1 MASQAIHGVFNLP
14 MDPLEGFNMIR
25 LFYRDNNLDFISYCA
40 SVVRTY
46 PAVLTELAPLVQ
58 NPERY
63 VLFCALHWQNNRDEG
78 YETDPEP
85 MEQDEPDQPME
96 MQGTEGEGEVTCH
109 FCLDCESWP
118 CTCFLSESSDA
129 AREASAA
136 VQQTLRL
143 QALIE
148 SLNRLSLFDLK
159 DVEMVDQEE
168 PMESQGN
175 TNSKGQS
182 QNQQNGNFGTVI
194 NNYYQ
199 NSYQGSVDMSGVS
212 AGGKPASTA
221 SGLVDSA
228 ASAFQTMAPLL
239 MDQNTEEMTDL
250 ADRVMTET
258 AGNSAINTQSTV
270 GRMVGYGSVSDGS
283 QPTSCGDRSTVGQ
296 PATDRWYT
304 YRMAPWTTSQATYY
318 QQILPLPQ
326 ALDQADSG
334 GVFSQN
340 MARHYS
346 LKCGWKVQVQ
356 CNASHFHSGSLL
368 CFMAPEYATDSTPKT
383 WNNSEVRK
391 YNIGSAH
398 DNITD
403 LKVIPDLG
411 FTTPEQWTVYPHQVL
426 NIRTGTSVDLEVP
439 YVGVTP
445 TSDPTVHQPW
455 TLVIAVLAPLAYSSG
470 ASPEIDITVSIQ
482 PVNPV
487 WNGLRQPAASQ
498 GIPTVPRENI
508 GQFTTTLPDN
518 TTPMYGLVKNRP
530 TDYLPGEFTD
540 LVSLAKIPC
549 FLSIVSGSERYP
561 FFSVGNSVPETPVF
575 STSVVL
581 SSVALINT
589 MVGSMANY
597 FSQYRGSLNFNFL
610 FCGTAMMKLKLL
622 IAYTPPGAGMPTSL
636 DEAMQGTYCIWDI
649 GLNSTWVFTVP
660 FISVSDWRFT
670 QQGSANTLNADGWL
684 TVWQL
689 TPLTFPPGNPPTADI
704 ICYGSAG
711 DDFSFRNPIFT
722 QWVAPQGTDNAEK
735 GEVADQ
741 DATSDF
747 EGKSL
752 DVERSHTDVSFF
764 YDRSRV
770 QGFVWNYR
778 YQSLNLAPDYVF
790 DAQGRLNWGSG
801 SVNGALAYLRTG
813 HQAGL
818 RVLRLCPHPSIGLY
832 QIPFFLP
839 AAQFD
844 RAFWNLAPFTYF
856 RADLEIT
863 VVPFDEGP
871 NSQARNL
878 GEWKVY
884 WVPCGAPIPQ
894 NNSSNKVNFEDW
906 SWTPTTAATSPAG
919 AILNNLQPGIINLDP
934 QAVGRGITPVSFQ
947 VPWNS
952 PQTVCSTSFS
962 GYSAYSRLPGY
973 YGTAPA
979 NYWGWLLVS
988 ANRPDS
994 NIAFLVYVR
1003 YKNMRTWI
1011 PRPIPS
1017 RPVPLG
1023 TYRVRYPQIDVPRAA
1038 ILESQGCVPTRG
1050 RKIRGLPLTLHTK
1063 DEPIVTFY
1071 RDRGMIG
1078 CWISHKRETAHLTN
1092 LHANHPLFDCTYASR
1107 IFHDWVQFQLA
1118 DRQLESQGVGPS
1130 KIAEEEDDEDL
1141 AVISSVCAALDAP
1154 GSAETLIEGWTAVKA
1169 LKKRWA
1175 EAKDKVNDPTF
1186 WSKVVMAII
1195 KLAVLTYA
1203 WFESEQTTVRAAIS
1217 AFAVLATVEWTGLY
1231 DMLVDYLKTVFDSAP
1246 PPKPVF
1252 DVKSCSYIP
1261 KKVAQKVGENL
1272 QSQGPT
1278 AQKVKEGLATANQAF
1293 NLARS
1298 ADWLCTKLKELI
1310 NWIKQWFQEE
1320 EKTPKMQLA
1329 ELVSQ
1334 LPEWIVE
1341 IHEYREGKR
1350 PGVSE
1355 ETKKKIAQTYEMAIS
1370 QGNTGLANFLERFRN
1385 VWTHTQARVEPV
1397 VIVLKG
1403 KPGQG
1408 KSIAA
1413 QVIAQAVSKMATG
1426 HQSVYSFP
1434 PDSKYFDG
1442 YTGQYAMIMDDLGQ
1456 NPDGEDFKVFCQM
1469 VSTTHFVPNM
1479 ASLDQKGTSF
1489 QTQVI
1494 IVTTNQT
1501 NFRPVTI
1508 ADPGAIAR
1516 RITFEYAVEPD
1527 GCIQSE
1533 QKLDLEKALEHTG
1546 GQCHKP
1552 FEFDCPLLSH
1562 LKFRGQKESKLLPE
1576 VVDEILGVLMHKKTQ
1591 ANRLN
1596 MLVSQGLAIKVDD
1609 PVLEQTLINLN
1620 GYIQELERH
1629 RDSVRAARR
1638 DFDIICKVLLGFIT
1652 AVTGI
1657 WAVKKFFSKGGED
1670 QDKNGTMVVTPK
1682 AVVIDNGSQGS
1693 YDGKAV
1699 KKPKKELQILSLEHG
1714 NPQLDFEIYCA
1725 QKMVYQIQFRDG
1737 PEVTS
1742 QSVIAVKERVFIV
1755 NAHSMK
1761 ADWDSFTIIRPEG
1774 GISFKRDE
1782 GYEVLEIHKKG
1793 ASTDLAFVRLK
1804 AGPMFKDNTSKF
1816 AEGLPKKNLE
1826 VTGVAHFCEVP
1837 LLYEGTVVSDVT
1849 SMNTT
1854 TGIYNNCFRYLAKT
1868 RKGYCGSAVVGIE
1881 GNAKR
1886 VFGMH
1891 AAGAEGVAGA
1901 CCLQRSMIQKVLK
1914 QLGVD
1919 TKLESQGLLIEKD
1932 PGQFVHVSRRTQL
1945 RPTCAKEIFQP
1956 KFGPAALSRNDK
1968 RLLPGVDLDQK
1979 IFSKHTNNVCNMPEV
1994 MSDMAREYANQIFS
2008 QIGRDN
2014 GPISVREAILG
2025 MDGLDAMEKK
2035 TSPGLPYT
2043 LQNKRRE
2050 DLIDFENG
2058 EIINPQLEKEI
2069 ANYQQGLYDDH
2080 IFQTFLKDEIRP
2092 IEKVVEG
2099 KTRVVDVASVGHCI
2113 VGRTLLG
2120 RFASKFQTRPGFKI
2134 GSAIGCN
2141 PDVDWTRFYHDAMK
2155 FKYVY
2160 DVDYSNFDASHGTA
2174 IFDVIKQ
2181 EIFNSANGFDPRV
2194 WDFLDSLACST
2205 HAYEERRFQ
2214 LIGGLPS
2221 GCSSTSVIN
2230 TVINNVVIRTG
2241 LAMVYKNFDFYD
2253 IQVLAYGDDLLIAT
2267 DYELDLNLL
2276 KARMET
2282 IGYKI
2287 TPANKGTAFKDVMQI
2302 GEAQFLK
2309 RKFVCDEGRPFL
2321 IRPVMERENLA
2332 AMLSF
2337 YRPGTMTERLESIVQ
2352 LAVHSGKE
2360 VYDWLFKPYRDTGFV
2375 IPEWSTAN
2383 RRWYSNF
2390 D

>member
-1 MASQAIHGVFNLP
+1 MASQAINGIYNLP

-46 PAVLTELAPLVQ
+46 PAVLTELAPLVL

-63 VLFCALHWQNNRDEG
+63 VLYCALHWQNNRDEG

-85 MEQDEPDQPME
+85 MDQDEPDQPME
-96 MQGTEGEGEVTCH
+96 LQGLEGEGEVTCH
-109 FCLDCESWP
+109 FCLDCEQWP
-118 CTCFLSESSDA
+118 CMCFLQESSDA
-129 AREASAA
+129 VRDASAM
-136 VQQTLRL
+136 VQHTLRL
-143 QALIE
+143 QELIN
-148 SLNRLSLFDLK
+148 SLNRLSLFDLT
-159 DVEMVDQEE
+159 DWEMVDQEE

-175 TNSKGQS
+175 ASSKGQA
-182 QNQQNGNFGTVI
+182 QNQSNGNFGTVI

-199 NSYQGSVDMSGVS
+199 NHYQGSIDMSGVS
-212 AGGKPASTA
+212 SGGKPQSTA
-221 SGLVDSA
+221 GGLIDA
-228 ASAFQTMAPLL
+228 ATSAFQTMAPIL

-250 ADRVMTET
+250 SDRVMTET
-258 AGNSAINTQSTV
+258 AGNSAVNTQSTV
-270 GRMVGYGSVSDGS
+270 GRMVGYGAVSDGS
-283 QPTSCGDRSTVGQ
+283 QPTSCGDLATFGQ

-304 YRMAPWTTSQATYY
+304 HRLEAWTTTQNVYSHQIV
-318 QQILPLPQ
+318 ILPD
-326 ALDQADSG
+326 ALASSDTG

-340 MARHYS
+340 LARHYA
-346 LKCGWKVQVQ
+346 LRCGWKVQVQ
-356 CNASHFHSGSLL
+356 CNASHFHAGALI
-368 CFMAPEYATDSTPKT
+368 CFMAPEWATTKQMGQWLDLDRRKGISTT
-383 WNNSEVRK
+383 
-391 YNIGSAH
+391 H
-398 DNITD
+398 DATTD
-403 LKVIPDLG
+403 MGNMPDLG
-411 FTTPEQWTVYPHQVL
+411 FTTPEQWPVFPHQIL
-426 NIRTGTSVDLEVP
+426 NVRTGTSIDLEVP
-439 YVGVTP
+439 YAGITP
-445 TSDPTVHQPW
+445 TTDPTVHQTW
-455 TLVIAVLAPLAYSSG
+455 TLVVAVLVPLTYTQG

-487 WNGLRQPAASQ
+487 WNGLRQPIPSQ

-540 LVSLAKIPC
+540 LISIAKIPTFC
-549 FLSIVSGSERYP
+549 SIKDSQNHVKPYFEI
-561 FFSVGNSVPETPVF
+561 GNSAPTTPVF
-575 STSVVL
+575 STAIVM
-581 SSVALINT
+581 SSTALTNT
-589 MVGSMANY
+589 MVGTMANY

-610 FCGTAMMKLKLL
+610 FCGTAMMKLKML
-622 IAYTPPGAGMPTSL
+622 IAYTPPGAGAPTTL
-636 DEAMQGTYCIWDI
+636 EQAMQGTYCIWDI
-649 GLNSTWVFTVP
+649 GLNSTWVFAVP
-660 FISVSDWRFT
+660 FISVSDWRYSH
-670 QQGSANTLNADGWL
+670 QGSANSLNADGWL

-689 TPLTFPPGNPPTADI
+689 TPLTFPPGNPPNASI
-704 ICYGSAG
+704 VVYGSAG
-711 DDFSFRNPIFT
+711 DDFSFRNPIFIE
-722 QWVAPQGTDNAEK
+722 WMEPQGTDNAEK
-735 GEVADQ
+735 GETADA
-741 DATSDF
+741 DASVDY

-752 DVERSHTDVSFF
+752 DVERSHTDVAFF

-770 QGFVWNYR
+770 LGILYNTRRNDLSFAYPELFSNEARVT
-778 YQSLNLAPDYVF
+778 S
-790 DAQGRLNWGSG
+790 
-801 SVNGALAYLRTG
+801 NGPSKYLRTAFG
-813 HQAGL
+813 TAPNSAGM
-818 RVLRLCPHPSIGLY
+818 RVMRLTPHPSLGIY
-832 QIPFFLP
+832 SIPFFLP
-839 AAQFD
+839 CANFD

-856 RADLEIT
+856 RADLEVTI
-863 VVPFDEGP
+863 VPYDEKSD
-871 NSQARNL
+871 SQAKLL
-878 GEWKVY
+878 GEWHVY
-884 WVPCGAPIPQ
+884 WYPCGTPLPSTRQ
-894 NNSSNKVNFEDW
+894 NNIQWISNAVGVGNPPVPNIFPGLI
-906 SWTPTTAATSPAG
+906 T
-919 AILNNLQPGIINLDP
+919 LNP
-934 QAVGRGITPVSFQ
+934 QAVGRGNTPVSFQ
-947 VPWNS
+947 IPWNS
-952 PQTVCSTSFS
+952 PQTVASTSFS
-962 GYSAYSRLPGY
+962 GYAAYSKLIGT

-979 NYWGWLLVS
+979 NYWGWLTIQ
-988 ANRPDS
+988 ANRPTED
-994 NIAFLVYVR
+994 IYFLVYVR

-1011 PRPIPS
+1011 PRPVPS
-1017 RPVPLG
+1017 RPMPTTG
-1023 TYRVRYPQIDVPRAA
+1023 FRARYEELDFPRQSV
-1038 ILESQGCVPTRG
+1038 LESQGCCPSKG
-1050 RKIRGLPLTLHTK
+1050 RRIRGLPLTLHTK

-1071 RDRGMIG
+1071 RQDGMIG
-1078 CWISHKRETAHLTN
+1078 CWISHKRETAHLIN
-1092 LHANHPLFDCTYASR
+1092 LHANHPLFDCTYVSR

-1130 KIAEEEDDEDL
+1130 KLVEDEDDEDL

-1154 GSAETLIEGWTAVKA
+1154 NSAETLIEGWTAVKA

-1186 WSKVVMAII
+1186 WSKVVMGII

-1231 DMLVDYLKTVFDSAP
+1231 DMLIDHLKTIFDSAP

-1261 KKVAQKVGENL
+1261 QKVAEKVSKMA
-1272 QSQGPT
+1272 SQGPT
-1278 AQKVKEGLATANQAF
+1278 AHKIKEGMATANQAF

-1329 ELVSQ
+1329 ELVAQ

-1355 ETKKKIAQTYEMAIS
+1355 ETKKNIAQTYEMAIS

-1527 GCIQSE
+1527 GCIQSD

-1546 GQCHKP
+1546 GQSHRP

-1576 VVDEILGVLMHKKTQ
+1576 VVDEILGVLLHKKTQ

-1638 DFDIICKVLLGFIT
+1638 DFDVICKVILGFIT

-1657 WAVKKFFSKGGED
+1657 WAVKKFFSKGND
-1670 QDKNGTMVVTPK
+1670 DDKNGTMVVTPK

-1737 PEVTS
+1737 TEVTS

-1782 GYEVLEIHKKG
+1782 GYEVLEVHKKG

-1886 VFGMH
+1886 VFGLH

-2014 GPISVREAILG
+2014 GAISVREAILG

-2058 EIINPQLEKEI
+2058 EIISPQLEKEI

-2080 IFQTFLKDEIRP
+2080 VFQTFLKDEIRP

-2194 WDFLDSLACST
+2194 WNFLDSLACST

-2267 DYELDLNLL
+2267 DFELDLNLL

>member
-1 MASQAIHGVFNLP
+1 MASQAINGVYNLP
-14 MDPLEGFNMIR
+14 MDPLEAFNMIR
-25 LFYRDNNLDFISYCA
+25 LFYRDNHLDFIQYCA

-46 PAVLTELAPLVQ
+46 PAVLQELSALVL

-63 VLFCALHWQNNRDEG
+63 VLFCAVHWQNNKDEG

-85 MEQDEPDQPME
+85 MDQNEPDQPME
-96 MQGTEGEGEVTCH
+96 MQGVEGEGEVTCH
-109 FCLDCESWP
+109 FCIDCEQWP
-118 CTCFLSESSDA
+118 CACFIQQAPQSVQ
-129 AREASAA
+129 EASQAFHTTLML
-136 VQQTLRL
+136 QQ
-143 QALIE
+143 LID
-148 SLNRLSLFDLK
+148 SLNRLSLFDL
-159 DVEMVDQEE
+159 DFDPEE
-168 PMESQGN
+168 PMEVMESQGN
-175 TNSKGQS
+175 TNSKGQE

-228 ASAFQTMAPLL
+228 TSAFQTMAPLL

-304 YRMAPWTTSQATYY
+304 YRMAPWTTAQATYY
-318 QQILPLPQ
+318 NQILPLPQ

-368 CFMAPEYATDSTPKT
+368 CFLAPEFATDASPKT
-383 WNNSEVRK
+383 WKNSEVRK
-391 YNIGSAH
+391 YNIPSAH
-398 DNITD
+398 DNILD
-403 LKVIPDLG
+403 LKVISDLG

-426 NIRTGTSVDLEVP
+426 NIRTGTSIDLEVP

-487 WNGLRQPAASQ
+487 WNGLRQPAESQ

-540 LVSLAKIPC
+540 LVSIAKIPC
-549 FLSIVSGSERYP
+549 FLSIVNGSERYP

-575 STSVVL
+575 TTSVVL

-597 FSQYRGSLNFNFL
+597 FAQYRGSLNFNFL

-622 IAYTPPGAGMPTSL
+622 IAYTPPGAGKPTSL
-636 DEAMQGTYCIWDI
+636 DQAMQGTYCIWDI

-684 TVWQL
+684 TIWQL

-770 QGFVWNYR
+770 LGFIWNFR
-778 YQSLNLAPDYVF
+778 YPTLNLAPDYVF

-801 SVNGALAYLRTG
+801 TVNGTLAYLRTG

-818 RVLRLCPHPSIGLY
+818 RAIRLCPHPSVGIY

-839 AAQFD
+839 SAQFD

-856 RADLEIT
+856 RADLEVT

-871 NSQARNL
+871 NSQVRNL

-884 WVPCGAPIPQ
+884 WIPCGAPIPQ
-894 NNSSNKVNFEDW
+894 NNPDNKVNFEDW
-906 SWTPTTAATSPAG
+906 SWTPTTAATVPAG
-919 AILNNLQPGIINLDP
+919 AVQNNLQPGIINLDP
-934 QAVGRGITPVSFQ
+934 QAVGHGVTPVSFQ

-962 GYSAYSRLPGY
+962 GYSAYSKLPGY

-979 NYWGWLLVS
+979 NYWGWVLVS
-988 ANRPDS
+988 ANRPDNNLS
-994 NIAFLVYVR
+994 FLVYLR

-1023 TYRVRYPQIDVPRAA
+1023 TYRVRYPQIDVPRAST
-1038 ILESQGCVPTRG
+1038 LESQGCVPTRG

-1071 RDRGMIG
+1071 KDRDMIG
-1078 CWISHKRETAHLTN
+1078 CWICHNKQTANLTN
-1092 LHANHPLFDCTYASR
+1092 LHANHPLFDCTYVSR

-1118 DRQLESQGVGPS
+1118 GKQLESQGVGPS
-1130 KIAEEEDDEDL
+1130 KLAEEEDDEDL

-1203 WFESEQTTVRAAIS
+1203 WFESEQTTVRAALS

-1231 DMLVDYLKTVFDSAP
+1231 DMLIDYLKTVFETKP

-1252 DVKSCSYIP
+1252 DLKSCSYIP
-1261 KKVAQKVGENL
+1261 KQVAKKVMEEM

-1278 AQKVKEGLATANQAF
+1278 AQKVKDGLATANQAF

-1355 ETKKKIAQTYEMAIS
+1355 ETKKNIAQTYEMAIS

-1527 GCIQSE
+1527 GCIQTD

-1546 GQCHKP
+1546 GQSHKP

-1596 MLVSQGLAIKVDD
+1596 TLVSQGLAIKVDD
-1609 PVLEQTLINLN
+1609 PVLEQTLVNLN

-1638 DFDIICKVLLGFIT
+1638 DFDIICKVLLGFIA

-1657 WAVKKFFSKGGED
+1657 WAVKKFFSGKKDEGE
-1670 QDKNGTMVVTPK
+1670 KGTMVVTPK

-1737 PEVTS
+1737 TEVTS

-1774 GISFKRDE
+1774 SLSFKRDE
-1782 GYEVLEIHKKG
+1782 GYEVIEVHKKG

-1804 AGPMFKDNTSKF
+1804 AGPMFKDNVSKF

-1837 LLYEGTVVSDVT
+1837 LLYEGTVVSDVS

-1886 VFGMH
+1886 VFGLH

-1994 MSDMAREYANQIFS
+1994 MTDMAREYANQIFS

-2050 DLIDFENG
+2050 DLIDFETG
-2058 EIINPQLEKEI
+2058 DIISPQLEREI
-2069 ANYQQGLYDDH
+2069 ANYQQGFYDDH
-2080 IFQTFLKDEIRP
+2080 VFQTFLKDEIRP

-2181 EIFNSANGFDPRV
+2181 EIFNATNGFDPRV

-2267 DYELDLNLL
+2267 DFELDLNLL

-2360 VYDWLFKPYRDTGFV
+2360 VYDWLFKPYRDTGFI